1 MRKYP
6 YYLNVLKTTFNVGP
20 DLLKTLHR
28 AKPEDTDWYQKTRIA
43 KVNGYG
49 PRLFEYSLKKRW
61 PNTEKER
68 KRIRL
73 GRVLELKN
81 GTKIIFHKTSSW
93 NIEFLDAANKIIDQ
107 CKRNDTY
114 ETKLLKI
121 KHFIEGAYPHYKD
134 SNVADRIA
142 ATILSGFGKVWLEFV
157 DISKKYLEPLCVQN
171 ETPALFWLRS
181 SASRKHRL
189 RQGAESHRTKL
200 FYPPAFA
207 AFYQRTSLCCI
218 FGVPGSCR
226 SFPAICNTSLR
237 YNDNIFR
244 CKTNSRAKRQPLQ
257 YPFLPNTAKASVNE
271 CNLRADYGEQQYP
284 VQTGL

>member
-28 AKPEDTDWYQKTRIA
+28 ATPEDTDWYQKTRIA

-171 ETPALFWLRS
+171 ETPALFWDLHYRLFIYDEEIPYYCDKDTS
-181 SASRKHRL
+181 ICFRVFSQYTFDWDYFQNQSKGNWYWLHCHKHDSELKLKKIAASNSFDTASI
-189 RQGAESHRTKL
+189 GALEV
-200 FYPPAFA
+200 
-207 AFYQRTSLCCI
+207 I
-218 FGVPGSCR
+218 F
-226 SFPAICNTSLR
+226 
-237 YNDNIFR
+237 
-244 CKTNSRAKRQPLQ
+244 
-257 YPFLPNTAKASVNE
+257 KAPIDDME
-271 CNLRADYGEQQYP
+271 EHCWKNLNAEPDF
-284 VQTGL
+284 V

>member
-171 ETPALFWLRS
+171 ETPALFWDLHYRLFIYDEEIPYYCDKDTS
-181 SASRKHRL
+181 ICFRVFSRYTFDWDYFQNQSKGNWYWLHCHKHDSELKLKKIAASNSFDTASI
-189 RQGAESHRTKL
+189 GALEV
-200 FYPPAFA
+200 
-207 AFYQRTSLCCI
+207 I
-218 FGVPGSCR
+218 F
-226 SFPAICNTSLR
+226 
-237 YNDNIFR
+237 
-244 CKTNSRAKRQPLQ
+244 
-257 YPFLPNTAKASVNE
+257 KAPIDDIE
-271 CNLRADYGEQQYP
+271 EHCWKNLNAEPDF
-284 VQTGL
+284 V

>member
-171 ETPALFWLRS
+171 ETPALFWDLHYRLFIYDEEIPYYCDKDTS
-181 SASRKHRL
+181 ICFRVFSQYTFDWDYFQNQSKGNWYWLHCHKHDSELKLKKIAASNSFDTASI
-189 RQGAESHRTKL
+189 GALEV
-200 FYPPAFA
+200 
-207 AFYQRTSLCCI
+207 I
-218 FGVPGSCR
+218 F
-226 SFPAICNTSLR
+226 
-237 YNDNIFR
+237 
-244 CKTNSRAKRQPLQ
+244 
-257 YPFLPNTAKASVNE
+257 KAPIDDME
-271 CNLRADYGEQQYP
+271 EHCWKNLNAEPDF
-284 VQTGL
+284 V

>member
-49 PRLFEYSLKKRW
+49 PRLFEDSLKKRW

-171 ETPALFWLRS
+171 ETPALFWDLHYRLFIYDEEIPYYCDKDTS
-181 SASRKHRL
+181 ICFRVFSQYTFDWDYFQNQSKGNWYWLHCHKHDSELKLKKIAASNSFDTASI
-189 RQGAESHRTKL
+189 GALEV
-200 FYPPAFA
+200 
-207 AFYQRTSLCCI
+207 I
-218 FGVPGSCR
+218 F
-226 SFPAICNTSLR
+226 
-237 YNDNIFR
+237 
-244 CKTNSRAKRQPLQ
+244 
-257 YPFLPNTAKASVNE
+257 KAPIDDME
-271 CNLRADYGEQQYP
+271 EHCWKNLNAEPDF
-284 VQTGL
+284 V

>member
-1 MRKYP
+1 M
-6 YYLNVLKTTFNVGP
+6 
-20 DLLKTLHR
+20 HR

-171 ETPALFWLRS
+171 ETPALFWDLHYRLFIYDEEIPYYCDKDTS
-181 SASRKHRL
+181 ICFRVFSQYTFDWDYFQNQSKGNWYWLHCHKHDSELKLKKIAASNSFDTASI
-189 RQGAESHRTKL
+189 GALEV
-200 FYPPAFA
+200 
-207 AFYQRTSLCCI
+207 I
-218 FGVPGSCR
+218 F
-226 SFPAICNTSLR
+226 
-237 YNDNIFR
+237 
-244 CKTNSRAKRQPLQ
+244 
-257 YPFLPNTAKASVNE
+257 KAPIDDME
-271 CNLRADYGEQQYP
+271 EHCWKNLNAEPDF
-284 VQTGL
+284 V

>member
-81 GTKIIFHKTSSW
+81 STKIIFHKTSSW
-93 NIEFLDAANKIIDQ
+93 NIDFLDSANKIIDQ

-171 ETPALFWLRS
+171 ETPALFWDLHYRLFIYDEEIPYYCDKDTS
-181 SASRKHRL
+181 ICFRVFSQYTFDWDYFQNQSKGNWYWLHCHKHDSELKLKKIAASNSFDMASI
-189 RQGAESHRTKL
+189 GALEV
-200 FYPPAFA
+200 
-207 AFYQRTSLCCI
+207 I
-218 FGVPGSCR
+218 F
-226 SFPAICNTSLR
+226 
-237 YNDNIFR
+237 
-244 CKTNSRAKRQPLQ
+244 
-257 YPFLPNTAKASVNE
+257 KAPIDDME
-271 CNLRADYGEQQYP
+271 EHCWKNLNAEPDF
-284 VQTGL
+284 V

>member
-1 MRKYP
+1 MKKYP
-6 YYLNVLKTTFNVGP
+6 YYLNVLKTTFNAGP
-20 DLLKTLHR
+20 DLFKTLHR
-28 AKPEDTDWYQKTRIA
+28 ATPEDTDWYQKTQIA

-49 PRLFEYSLKKRW
+49 PQLFEYSLKKRW

-68 KRIRL
+68 KKIRL

-171 ETPALFWLRS
+171 ETPALFWDLHYRLFIYDEEIPYYCDKDTS
-181 SASRKHRL
+181 ICFRVFSQYTFDWDYFQNQSKGNWYWLHCHKHDSELKLKKIAASNSFDTASI
-189 RQGAESHRTKL
+189 GALEV
-200 FYPPAFA
+200 
-207 AFYQRTSLCCI
+207 I
-218 FGVPGSCR
+218 F
-226 SFPAICNTSLR
+226 
-237 YNDNIFR
+237 
-244 CKTNSRAKRQPLQ
+244 
-257 YPFLPNTAKASVNE
+257 KAPIDDME
-271 CNLRADYGEQQYP
+271 EHCWKNLNAEPDF
-284 VQTGL
+284 V

>member
-61 PNTEKER
+61 SNTEKER

-93 NIEFLDAANKIIDQ
+93 KIEFLDAANKIIDQ
-107 CKRNDTY
+107 CKRKDTY

-171 ETPALFWLRS
+171 ETPALFWDLHYRLFIYDEEIPYYCDKDTS
-181 SASRKHRL
+181 ICFRVFSQYTFDWDYFQNQSKDNWYWLHCHKHDSELKLKKIAASNSFDTASI
-189 RQGAESHRTKL
+189 GALEV
-200 FYPPAFA
+200 
-207 AFYQRTSLCCI
+207 I
-218 FGVPGSCR
+218 F
-226 SFPAICNTSLR
+226 
-237 YNDNIFR
+237 
-244 CKTNSRAKRQPLQ
+244 
-257 YPFLPNTAKASVNE
+257 KAPIDDME
-271 CNLRADYGEQQYP
+271 EHCWKNLNAEPDF
-284 VQTGL
+284 V

>member
-81 GTKIIFHKTSSW
+81 STKIIFHKTSSW
-93 NIEFLDAANKIIDQ
+93 NIDFLDSANKIIDQ

-171 ETPALFWLRS
+171 ETPALFWDLHYRLFIYDEEIPYYCDKDTS
-181 SASRKHRL
+181 ICFRVFSQYTFDWDYFQNQSKGNWYWLHCHKHDSELKLKKIAASNSFDTASI
-189 RQGAESHRTKL
+189 GALEV
-200 FYPPAFA
+200 
-207 AFYQRTSLCCI
+207 I
-218 FGVPGSCR
+218 F
-226 SFPAICNTSLR
+226 
-237 YNDNIFR
+237 
-244 CKTNSRAKRQPLQ
+244 
-257 YPFLPNTAKASVNE
+257 KAPIDDME
-271 CNLRADYGEQQYP
+271 EHCWKNLNAEPDF
-284 VQTGL
+284 V

>member
-107 CKRNDTY
+107 CKRKDTY

-171 ETPALFWLRS
+171 ETPALFWDLHYRLFIYDEEIPYYCDKDTS
-181 SASRKHRL
+181 ICFRVFSQYTFDWDYFQNQSKGNWYWLHCHKHDSELKLKKIAASNSFDTASI
-189 RQGAESHRTKL
+189 GALEV
-200 FYPPAFA
+200 
-207 AFYQRTSLCCI
+207 I
-218 FGVPGSCR
+218 F
-226 SFPAICNTSLR
+226 
-237 YNDNIFR
+237 
-244 CKTNSRAKRQPLQ
+244 
-257 YPFLPNTAKASVNE
+257 KAPIDDME
-271 CNLRADYGEQQYP
+271 EHCWKNLNAEPDF
-284 VQTGL
+284 V